1 MAIIKKFRITSFK
14 REKSLISLENISV
27 AFKKNHQIL
36 DNVSLKIPK
45 GQILGLLGPNGAGKS
60 TLMNVISG
68 LVKPNY
74 GKVKIDNIDI
84 SNLPI
89 YIRTKKFKIS
99 IIPQF
104 GGLFESLTIE
114 QNIRAVAEILL
125 KDKSFVDIK
134 INELIAKFELESV
147 KKIEAKYLSGGQKKR
162 LVIAMGLISKPDII
176 LMDEPLAALDPQTIQ
191 MLQNT
196 IVNLQSDLNL
206 TIIITDHQARDL
218 LAICDK
224 AIILSN
230 SKIIASGSPNDL
242 MRDESANKFYFGK
255 NFQFNW
261 DMSNSI
267 NINNKINSFNK
278 TIKVPGD
285 KSLSIRW
292 VLFSS
297 IAKGKSKAYNLLLS
311 EDVIAAINAVKKF
324 GIKVKLNKK
333 HCNIVGNGADGY
345 DYKKSITINA
355 KNSGTLGRL
364 IAGILIDSPYKIK
377 IIGDKS
383 LSKRDFT
390 RIANPLKKFGADIKL
405 TNKGLPLTIKG
416 NKNPLPINY
425 LENKGSAQVKSSIIL
440 AGLKTEGKTFIKC
453 KPSRDH
459 TELLCKYLKLPLK
472 VIKKKNY
479 DLIEVKKAQKI
490 KPLSY
495 NIPSDISSAAFFIVL
510 TALSSNSKL
519 LIKDVNINPSRIGII
534 TILKKMAVNIQF
546 KNKKNYKGEM
556 IADILIV
563 STKKLK
569 AINCPTKLNSGAIDE
584 FLIIF
589 LVAAKASGVSYFKD
603 IGELNQKESPRLKW
617 GARILNK
624 MGIKTI
630 ATNSSIKIFG
640 NPNLKIS
647 KRIVI
652 KDYLKDHRVFMTS
665 VIAASVFGGTWKIHD
680 QQSIKTSFPTFLN
693 IIKDLK
699 NKSKNHQ
706 KSR

>member
-255 NFQFNW
+255 NFQFN
-261 DMSNSI
+261 
-267 NINNKINSFNK
+267 
-278 TIKVPGD
+278 
-285 KSLSIRW
+285 
-292 VLFSS
+292 
-297 IAKGKSKAYNLLLS
+297 
-311 EDVIAAINAVKKF
+311 
-324 GIKVKLNKK
+324 
-333 HCNIVGNGADGY
+333 
-345 DYKKSITINA
+345 
-355 KNSGTLGRL
+355 
-364 IAGILIDSPYKIK
+364 
-377 IIGDKS
+377 
-383 LSKRDFT
+383 
-390 RIANPLKKFGADIKL
+390 
-405 TNKGLPLTIKG
+405 
-416 NKNPLPINY
+416 
-425 LENKGSAQVKSSIIL
+425 
-440 AGLKTEGKTFIKC
+440 
-453 KPSRDH
+453 
-459 TELLCKYLKLPLK
+459 
-472 VIKKKNY
+472 
-479 DLIEVKKAQKI
+479 
-490 KPLSY
+490 
-495 NIPSDISSAAFFIVL
+495 
-510 TALSSNSKL
+510 
-519 LIKDVNINPSRIGII
+519 
-534 TILKKMAVNIQF
+534 
-546 KNKKNYKGEM
+546 
-556 IADILIV
+556 
-563 STKKLK
+563 
-569 AINCPTKLNSGAIDE
+569 
-584 FLIIF
+584 
-589 LVAAKASGVSYFKD
+589 
-603 IGELNQKESPRLKW
+603 
-617 GARILNK
+617 
-624 MGIKTI
+624 
-630 ATNSSIKIFG
+630 
-640 NPNLKIS
+640 
-647 KRIVI
+647 
-652 KDYLKDHRVFMTS
+652 
-665 VIAASVFGGTWKIHD
+665 
-680 QQSIKTSFPTFLN
+680 
-693 IIKDLK
+693 
-699 NKSKNHQ
+699 
-706 KSR
+706 